1 VNKRTHFLAMVA
13 FVFSLALS
21 SSSFAQKISRISFAK
36 GAISAVVTGNLNGY
50 RQTKTYRIRVRAGQ
64 TLSTEQVGGRRD
76 ITIYI
81 KGPSGE
87 DIGDSDASCNNR
99 REITPTDAG
108 DYTIYVVECR
118 KADAWQGQFR
128 FRVTVK

>member
-1 VNKRTHFLAMVA
+1 MHFLAMVA
-13 FVFSLALS
+13 FVFGLALS
-21 SSSFAQKISRISFAK
+21 SSSFAQKISRISFAR
-36 GAISAVVTGNLNGY
+36 GATSAVVTGNLNGY
-50 RQTKTYRIRVRAGQ
+50 RQTKTYRIRVRPGQ

-81 KGPSGE
+81 KSPAGE

-99 REITPTDAG
+99 REITPTTAG

-118 KADAWQGQFR
+118 KVDAWQGQFK
-128 FRVTVK
+128 FRVTVR

>member
-1 VNKRTHFLAMVA
+1 MVA

-36 GAISAVVTGNLNGY
+36 GAISAIVTGNLNGY

-64 TLSTEQVGGRRD
+64 TLSTEQVGDPHD
-76 ITIYI
+76 ITIFI
-81 KGPSGE
+81 QGPKGE

-99 REITPTDAG
+99 REVTPTVAG
-108 DYTIYVVECR
+108 DYTISVVQCR
-118 KADAWQGQFR
+118 KADAWKGQFK